1 MTIPAKTKTLTPTT
15 ETTSSNSH
23 RRHHLTAI
31 VFVILVAIMI
41 VSVITGI
48 GFGSIQLS
56 PSDVVKGLFGPSD
69 FQWHRVVWGVRFPRV
84 VLAALVGMNLATSGV
99 ILQAVMS
106 NPLADPSIIGVSS
119 GAGLLGIGTLLIFP
133 ERANL
138 VPVMAFIGAMLAAM
152 AIYAL
157 AWRGGVQPLRIILS
171 GVAVSALCG
180 AGISAV
186 MVLMADNVQGALMF
200 MNGSLAMR
208 SWAEVSLIWPYTV
221 VGIIAAVVLS
231 RRLDIITLG
240 DQVAQGMGMNV
251 QANRLV
257 LTAVAALLAAS
268 TVSAIGLLGF
278 VGLFVPHIMR
288 LIVGNRHVILVPACV
303 LAGAALVMLSDTCS
317 RVIFDPFEIPVGIM
331 LTALGVP
338 FFLFLLRKTL

>member
-1 MTIPAKTKTLTPTT
+1 MTIPAKTKTLTSTT

-208 SWAEVSLIWPYTV
+208 SWAEVSSS
-221 VGIIAAVVLS
+221 G
-231 RRLDIITLG
+231 
-240 DQVAQGMGMNV
+240 
-251 QANRLV
+251 
-257 LTAVAALLAAS
+257 
-268 TVSAIGLLGF
+268 
-278 VGLFVPHIMR
+278 HI
-288 LIVGNRHVILVPACV
+288 PW
-303 LAGAALVMLSDTCS
+303 
-317 RVIFDPFEIPVGIM
+317 
-331 LTALGVP
+331 
-338 FFLFLLRKTL
+338 

>member
-1 MTIPAKTKTLTPTT
+1 MTIPAKTKTLTSTT
-15 ETTSSNSH
+15 ERTSSNSH

-31 VFVILVAIMI
+31 AFVILVAIMI

-119 GAGLLGIGTLLIFP
+119 GAGLLGIGTLLVFP

-240 DQVAQGMGMNV
+240 DQVAQG
-251 QANRLV
+251 
-257 LTAVAALLAAS
+257 
-268 TVSAIGLLGF
+268 
-278 VGLFVPHIMR
+278 
-288 LIVGNRHVILVPACV
+288 
-303 LAGAALVMLSDTCS
+303 
-317 RVIFDPFEIPVGIM
+317 
-331 LTALGVP
+331 
-338 FFLFLLRKTL
+338 

>member
-1 MTIPAKTKTLTPTT
+1 M
-15 ETTSSNSH
+15 
-23 RRHHLTAI
+23 
-31 VFVILVAIMI
+31 
-41 VSVITGI
+41 
-48 GFGSIQLS
+48 
-56 PSDVVKGLFGPSD
+56 
-69 FQWHRVVWGVRFPRV
+69 
-84 VLAALVGMNLATSGV
+84 
-99 ILQAVMS
+99 
-106 NPLADPSIIGVSS
+106 
-119 GAGLLGIGTLLIFP
+119 
-133 ERANL
+133 
-138 VPVMAFIGAMLAAM
+138 
-152 AIYAL
+152 
-157 AWRGGVQPLRIILS
+157 
-171 GVAVSALCG
+171 
-180 AGISAV
+180 
-186 MVLMADNVQGALMF
+186 
-200 MNGSLAMR
+200 
-208 SWAEVSLIWPYTV
+208 SLIWPYTV
-221 VGIIAAVVLS
+221 VGIIATVVLS

-278 VGLFVPHIMR
+278 VGLIVPHIMR